1 MWAQTYVCVYYGT
14 WSWHHILWLHE
25 LFIVQIRVYIIFV
38 LRHEVMFLGIGSRV
52 NSNYERL
59 TSSVVCQLP
68 NRVPEP
74 HATPPPTATTHPSKT
89 NWQYPYHDD
98 VVRWKHFPR
107 CWPFVRGI
115 HRSPVNSPH
124 KGQWRGALMFSLM
137 CAWINGWVNNREA
150 GDLRCHRVHCDVT
163 VMWYHTPSAS
173 LQP

>member
-1 MWAQTYVCVYYGT
+1 M
-14 WSWHHILWLHE
+14 
-25 LFIVQIRVYIIFV
+25 QIRVYIIFV
-38 LRHEVMFLGIGSRV
+38 LRHEVMFLCIGSRV
-52 NSNYERL
+52 KSNYERL
-59 TSSVVCQLP
+59 TSCVVCQLP

-98 VVRWKHFPR
+98 VVKWKHFPR
-107 CWPFVRGI
+107 YWPFVRGI

-124 KGQWRGALMFSLM
+124 KGQWLGALMFSLM

-163 VMWYHTPSAS
+163 VTRGTTGGRNYQLRPLSKWRRFACAVSGGHFRGFQSA
-173 LQP
+173 